1 MAIYKIFP
9 TQDSTLYSKFS
20 GSNFGMDAILEAS
33 NIIDTDGNPDVA
45 RFMVQ
50 FDTDE
55 IADVITNK
63 ISASFGSLDIDWD
76 VNFRTFIAE
85 ASGISN
91 TQKLE
96 IFPIGQTW
104 NNGTGE
110 FGDSPATTDGCT
122 WAHRSS
128 KDIDAWV
135 MDGTSGGIRIT
146 GSFNPTYSVSGGGNW
161 YYDAGIGINAYRVT
175 QSFALRSDKDL
186 NVSTKDIVNNW
197 YSQSL
202 NSDNGYTN
210 YGFLVKLSSSI
221 DSLGNSTIGEFFT
234 TSSQQ
239 PIFKYYSVD
248 TNTIYPPQL
257 EFKWR
262 DFVTSL
268 TGSDTGSIVT
278 DSNLK
283 MSLAENPGMFNINSI
298 NRFRLNVS
306 PLYPA
311 RTFQTSSFFIGRNY
325 LPTASFYAVKDLDT
339 DEYVIDFDN
348 SFTQISADGTSNFFD
363 IYMDGLEPERY
374 YEILIKTTIDG
385 STRIYNDNYFF
396 KVING

>member
-33 NIIDTDGNPDVA
+33 NIIDVDGNPDVA
-45 RFMVQ
+45 RFLVQ
-50 FDTDE
+50 FDINE
-55 IADVITNK
+55 ISDVIINK
-63 ISASFGSLDIDWD
+63 INSASFD
-76 VNFRTFIAE
+76 VNLRTFIAE

-91 TQKLE
+91 IQILE
-96 IFPIGQTW
+96 IFPLGQPW

-122 WAHRSS
+122 WVDRSS
-128 KDIDAWV
+128 KGIDPWT
-135 MDGTSGGIRIT
+135 MTGISDGTRIT
-146 GSFNPTYSVSGGGNW
+146 GSFNSTFTNAGGGSW
-161 YYDAGIGINAYRVT
+161 YYETSPGPNTYRVT
-175 QSFALRSDKDL
+175 QSFDLRSDKDL
-186 NVSTKDIVNNW
+186 NVSVKEKIVDNW
-197 YSQSL
+197 FSQSL
-202 NSDNGYTN
+202 NSDNGFRN
-210 YGFLVKLSSSI
+210 YGFLVKLSGSA
-221 DSLGNSTIGEFFT
+221 EFFT

-262 DFVTSL
+262 DFTTVL
-268 TGSDTGSIVT
+268 TGSLTSSIVS
-278 DSNLK
+278 DPNIK
-283 MSLAENPGMFNINSI
+283 MSLAENPGEFNINGTI
-298 NRFRLNVS
+298 NRFRLNIS

-311 RTFQTSSFFIGRNY
+311 RTFQTSSLFISKNF

-339 DEYVIDFDN
+339 NEYVIDFDN
-348 SFTQISADGTSNFFD
+348 EYTQISADSDSNFFD

-374 YEILIKTTIDG
+374 YEILIKTTIDN
-385 STRIYNDNYFF
+385 STRVYNDNYYF